1 VTAFSRI
8 LGRCTGK
15 DCCQVL
21 GFICS
26 VGIRAHWKHC
36 VCNSGG
42 TLLFLYHLY
51 HHYVMY
57 HQRLEAFCT
66 TDPTSISTN
75 QSQKVAV
82 IFTQNPTQVEPHRPS
97 SRQWQPWKCNKRNT
111 SCP

>member
-1 VTAFSRI
+1 VGAFHGKVGGLLRGEQGVNGICLQTGENSI
-8 LGRCTGK
+8 FQDISRCTGK
-15 DCCQVL
+15 DCCRVL

-51 HHYVMY
+51 HHYMY
-57 HQRLEAFCT
+57 HQRLEAFCA

-75 QSQKVAV
+75 QSQKV
-82 IFTQNPTQVEPHRPS
+82 FG
-97 SRQWQPWKCNKRNT
+97 K
-111 SCP
+111 